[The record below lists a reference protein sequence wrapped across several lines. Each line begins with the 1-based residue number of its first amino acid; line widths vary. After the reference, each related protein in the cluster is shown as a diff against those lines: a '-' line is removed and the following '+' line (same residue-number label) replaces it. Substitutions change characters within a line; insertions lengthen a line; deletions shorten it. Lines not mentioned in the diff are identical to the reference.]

1 MARLP
6 KSILSL
12 VTAGATA
19 VVIATAFVGEKEG
32 LTLESFQ
39 DGAGVWTICNGIT
52 EGVKPGQTA
61 TEAECARLFASEI
74 GKRLA
79 AVDEMVTAPMSP
91 ARHAAIT
98 SLCYNIGLSA
108 CRRSTLI
115 RKLNAGDPNA
125 CDEILRWH
133 YSGGQDCTDP
143 KSNCRGI
150 PPRREQERELCLL

>member
-1 MARLP
+1 MSRLP

-12 VTAGATA
+12 VAAGATA
-19 VVIATAFVGEKEG
+19 AVIASTFVGEKEG
-32 LTLESFQ
+32 LTLKAYQ
-39 DGAGVWTICNGIT
+39 DGASVWTICRGIT

-61 TEAECARLFASEI
+61 TREECDRLFTSEI

-79 AVDEMVTAPMSP
+79 AVDEMVTAPMSE
-91 ARHAAIT
+91 ARRAAIT
-98 SLCYNIGLSA
+98 SLCYNIGLGA

-115 RKLNAGDPNA
+115 RKLNAGDPQA

-133 YSGGQDCTDP
+133 YSGGEDCTDP